1 MRYIFLLF
9 LLASCSRQNPNDERF
24 TSSLRDD
31 LSGVWAY
38 PSEQL
43 GQTTMVVVDK
53 HRWRSFHY
61 NPDRI
66 DTKNEYDSGEVLGEE
81 GVYFFANP
89 TNFYNPSF
97 FQRAPTGT
105 PFIILTRSTYDE
117 FKRTGTLPVQIWI
130 RVADSFDPA
139 SPPKR
144 PSIKVLGI
152 PYHNIFEPK
161 PE

>member
-1 MRYIFLLF
+1 M
-9 LLASCSRQNPNDERF
+9 LASSSRPNPNDERF

-43 GQTTMVVVDK
+43 GQTTIVVVDK
-53 HRWRSFHY
+53 HRWRSFIY
-61 NPDRI
+61 SPDRI
-66 DTKNEYDSGEVLGEE
+66 DPKADEYDAGEVLGAE

-89 TNFYNPSF
+89 TNFYSSSF

-105 PFIILTRSTYDE
+105 PFIIRTRSTYDE
-117 FKRTGTLPVQIWI
+117 FNHTGTLPVQIWI
-130 RVADSFDPA
+130 RVADTFDPA
-139 SPPKR
+139 NPPKR
-144 PSIKVLGI
+144 PSIKVLGL

-161 PE
+161 PK